1 MATADKLITVAEN
14 VPKVYHAG
22 QLNVIE
28 NTSTLKKNV
37 SGSAIIIDDVSPV
50 THEMGVKVRGKNLI
64 NYQSIENVGY
74 AVPTLID
81 NGFEL
86 VGTFYA
92 AIKNISIKPNTN
104 YYLSYITNNIVAEVK
119 QVAVFGNNNTSNRV
133 ALFTNGVGGTFNPG
147 NYTSILVA
155 FYSGSSTSGTV
166 EFTDIQLELGTT
178 PTAYIPYVPDLT
190 AVSVTRC
197 GKNLFNP
204 QLLLAATEWSV
215 DENGVYSGKPIYL
228 HKLYNSGIPIV
239 FKNGFTYTVSFY
251 AKADLNDNEKS
262 LYIRFKYTDGTQ
274 DTLMIDSTE
283 YKLYKM
289 TSTKDISYMC
299 FTYNNSRTTYI
310 KDFMLELGSTTTD
323 YEPYITQTEYI
334 PTADGTVEGVT
345 SLYPSTTLTTDT
357 NGVMIDCEYYKDID
371 VNDIVERK
379 VTTYTNPKIKTVGY
393 AAFQNCKTLTSVNL
407 PNATYI
413 DGAGFMHCE
422 LLRFV
427 NIPSVTN
434 INGAAFQNCNTL
446 TSINLPSV
454 TTMNSAVFYN
464 CKSLITA
471 DFSAIT
477 NFTGG
482 VFANCTALKTV
493 IIRNNT
499 MCTLGTTSAF
509 SGCTLIN
516 GTGGYI
522 YVPSSLI
529 DTYKTATNWVTY
541 ASKFRALEDY
551 TVDGTTTGALDE
563 SKVNV

>member
-1 MATADKLITVAEN
+1 MATADKLTTVAEN

-28 NTSTLKKNV
+28 NTSTLKKSA
-37 SGSAIIIDDVSPV
+37 SGSAILIDDVSPV

-119 QVAVFGNNNTSNRV
+119 QVAVFGNNNTSNKV

-228 HKLYNSGIPIV
+228 HALYNSGIPIV

-251 AKADLNDNEKS
+251 AKADLNDNERS

-274 DTLMIDSTE
+274 DTLMVDSTE

-310 KDFMLELGSTTTD
+310 KDFMLELGSTTAD

-422 LLRFV
+422 LLKFV

-529 DTYKTATNWVTY
+529 NTYKTATNWVTY

-563 SKVNV
+563 SKVSA